1 MNMFSR
7 STMTCEAL
15 MEQCWS
21 ASVVLLS
28 ALKVCSQLLQ
38 LSSLSLSAFTQCNCL
53 MLQIILKKVRKHV
66 VRPQE

>member
-1 MNMFSR
+1 
-7 STMTCEAL
+7 MTCEAL

-38 LSSLSLSAFTQCNCL
+38 LSSLSLYAFTQCNCL
-53 MLQIILKKVRKHV
+53 MLQIIFKKARKHV

>member
-1 MNMFSR
+1 
-7 STMTCEAL
+7 

-38 LSSLSLSAFTQCNCL
+38 LSSLSLYAFTQCNCL
-53 MLQIILKKVRKHV
+53 MLQIIFKKARKHV